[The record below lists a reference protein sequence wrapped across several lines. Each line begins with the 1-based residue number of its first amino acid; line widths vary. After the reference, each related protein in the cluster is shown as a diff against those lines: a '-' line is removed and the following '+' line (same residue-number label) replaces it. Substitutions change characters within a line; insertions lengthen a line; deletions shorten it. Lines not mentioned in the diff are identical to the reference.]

1 MKPASRS
8 TSKRLERAVVAA
20 SAWFFAAAAPAVTNG
35 DGVTQIKISSQQVE
49 QAFTPRRL
57 VLLVGVRSFAD
68 QRFRSLQFPGK
79 DVADFRTFLR
89 QNNTAPTDEEIV
101 LLDENATAAHMLAA
115 LDELERTN
123 TSADDIVLV
132 YLSTHGTLA
141 YEDARRLK
149 RYAVMRD
156 TSFDKVAETG
166 VSLEYLQ
173 SRIARLKSDRKAL
186 VLALCHSGTGK
197 SELPDS
203 MKRELETMK
212 AEFFPQPLHEVSSA
226 MMVLSASAFGQPAR
240 EDAGLA
246 NDIYTHFLLQGLQ
259 TNDVNGD
266 GAVSLFEAH
275 EYARSRTYDFTRGQ
289 QTPTALINLEGTDP
303 IILKGR
309 VTQKSQPMI
318 FADSERFRDV
328 QVIVNGE
335 RKGTL
340 WQPQRVPP
348 GRIRLT
354 LVDPQN
360 PDTPLMDHSVYVN
373 RSAAY
378 GVSSLFARQPTWSA
392 ELRAYDLP
400 LPDGLDGLGASD
412 YWAPGAA
419 LRAGDVLG
427 TPLNAAVGYYHRG
440 LEGRTTIEGQDASSS
455 LTVTA
460 MQASLGLGYFPAR
473 TVALSLGLGVERM
486 VVERV
491 LTEEAIDRT
500 LQHAAVTYPVVTGE
514 VRALQL
520 VDQVYAGAGVSVV
533 PAASAGLEIDGAKR
547 RLRPLSTTGFLGYSF

>member
-1 MKPASRS
+1 M
-8 TSKRLERAVVAA
+8 T
-20 SAWFFAAAAPAVTNG
+20 
-35 DGVTQIKISSQQVE
+35 
-49 QAFTPRRL
+49 
-57 VLLVGVRSFAD
+57 
-68 QRFRSLQFPGK
+68 
-79 DVADFRTFLR
+79 
-89 QNNTAPTDEEIV
+89 
-101 LLDENATAAHMLAA
+101 A
-115 LDELERTN
+115 LDELERKN

-156 TSFDKVAETG
+156 TDFDHVAETG

-173 SRIARLKSDRKAL
+173 SRLARLKSDRKAL

-197 SELPDS
+197 SELPDD

-226 MMVLSASAFGQPAR
+226 MMVLSASAFGQAAR
-240 EDAGLA
+240 EDVGLG
-246 NDIYTHFLLQGLQ
+246 NDIYTHFLLKGLQ

-289 QTPTALINLEGTDP
+289 QTPTALLNLEGTDP

-328 QVIVNGE
+328 QVLVNGE
-335 RKGTL
+335 KKGTL

-354 LVDPQN
+354 LLDPQN
-360 PDTPLMDHSVYVN
+360 PDVPLMDHNVYVN
-373 RSAAY
+373 RNEAY

-400 LPDGLDGLGASD
+400 LPSGLDGLRASD

-427 TPLNAAVGYYHRG
+427 TPLSGTVAYFHRG
-440 LEGRTTIEGQDASSS
+440 LDGETAIEDEAAGSS

-460 MQASLGLGYFPAR
+460 MHASVGYGYFPAR
-473 TVALSLGLGVERM
+473 TVALTFGLGVERM
-486 VVERV
+486 LVERV
-491 LTEEAIDRT
+491 LAEDAVERS
-500 LQHAAVTYPVVTGE
+500 LQHAAVTYPVVTVEG
-514 VRALQL
+514 RALQL
-520 VDQVYAGAGVSVV
+520 VDQMYAGAGVSVV
-533 PAASAGLEIDGAKR
+533 PSRDAGLEVDGAR
-547 RLRPLSTTGFLGYSF
+547 RPLRSLSTSGFLGYSF